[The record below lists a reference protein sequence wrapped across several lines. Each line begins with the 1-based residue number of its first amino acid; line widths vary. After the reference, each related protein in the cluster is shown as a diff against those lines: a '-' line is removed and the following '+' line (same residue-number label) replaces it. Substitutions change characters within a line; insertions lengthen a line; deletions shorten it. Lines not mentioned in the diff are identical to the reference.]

1 MNNIRNF
8 CIIAH
13 IDHGKSTLADRFLE
27 LTNTVPKR
35 EMRDQILD
43 NMDLER
49 ERGITIKLQPVR
61 MEYVAK
67 FPQTF
72 ILNLI
77 DTPGH
82 VDFSYEVSRS
92 LQAVEGAI
100 LLVDASQGVEGQT
113 LANLYLAVEQNL
125 AIIPVVNKIDLPNAD
140 VEKSK
145 QELIKLL
152 GCKEEEILTA
162 SGKTGEGVAEILDA
176 VIERVPAPTGD
187 KDKPLQALIF
197 DSKYDD
203 YRGVVVFVRVV
214 NGQIKKG
221 DQVHLLGVGKE
232 SHVLE
237 VGIFKPKFSPTNKLE
252 AGEIGYIVTGFKE
265 VAQARVG
272 DTVTRSSDRASAL
285 PGYKQVKPMVF
296 AGFFPETGEEYPK
309 LREAVSQIKLSDA
322 ALSFESE
329 HSPALGFGFRC
340 GFLGML
346 HMEIIAER
354 LKREHGVSVVITTP
368 SVAYQVEIKSPL
380 LPEERVRVRSGG
392 TQIVIQADP
401 TLTLPSPLK
410 GEGTFLTIH
419 SPLELP
425 DPSKITEIREPWAK
439 VEIVTPVKYIGPI
452 MSLVQLKHGLFGRT
466 EYLDENR
473 VILHFEVPLAGLIT
487 DFYDK
492 LKSVSSGY
500 ASLNYE
506 ILDFRAADVIKLDIL
521 VAEEIIEA
529 FSIMVNRADAYEVG
543 KRTVEK
549 LKEII
554 PKQQFVIKLQAAIGS
569 KIIAAERIPA
579 LRKDVTAKLYGGDVT
594 RKMKLLKK
602 QKEGK
607 KKMLAS
613 GKVEIPSRAFL
624 EVLKR

>member
-1 MNNIRNF
+1 MENIRNF

-35 EMRDQILD
+35 EMRAQLLD
-43 NMDLER
+43 GMDLER
-49 ERGITIKLQPVR
+49 ERGITIKLQPVK
-61 MEYVAK
+61 MEY
-67 FPQTF
+67 QGY

-82 VDFSYEVSRS
+82 VDFTYEVSRS

-100 LLVDASQGVEGQT
+100 LLVDASQGVEAQT
-113 LANLYLAVEQNL
+113 LANLYLAMEQNL
-125 AIIPVVNKIDLPNAD
+125 TIIPVVNKIDLPNAD
-140 VEKSK
+140 VAKAK
-145 QELIKLL
+145 HELIKLL
-152 GCKEEEILTA
+152 GCAEEEILTA
-162 SGKTGEGVAEILDA
+162 SGKTGQGVAEILDA
-176 VIERVPAPTGD
+176 VIKLVPAPIGD
-187 KDKPLQALIF
+187 KAKPLQALIF

-203 YRGVVVFVRVV
+203 YRGVVVFVRVI

-221 DQVHLLGVGKE
+221 DHLYLLGVGKE
-232 SHVLE
+232 SHALE
-237 VGIFKPKFSPTNKLE
+237 VGVFKPKFFSTDKLE

-272 DTVTRSSDRASAL
+272 DTVTHSKQKGQAL
-285 PGYKQVKPMVF
+285 PGYRQVKPMVF

-354 LKREHGVSVVITTP
+354 LKREHEVAVVITTP
-368 SVAYQVEIKSPL
+368 SVAYQIKL
-380 LPEERVRVRSGG
+380 
-392 TQIVIQADP
+392 ADE
-401 TLTLPSPLK
+401 SS
-410 GEGTFLTIH
+410 LTIH

-425 DPSKITEIREPWAK
+425 DPSKTAEIREPWAK
-439 VEIVTPVKYIGPI
+439 VEIVTPSQYIGPI
-452 MSLVQLKHGLFGRT
+452 MSLVQTKHGLFGKT
-466 EYLDENR
+466 EYLDESR

-521 VAEEIIEA
+521 VAEEIVEA

-554 PKQQFVIKLQAAIGS
+554 PKQQFVIKLQAAIGA

-579 LRKDVTAKLYGGDVT
+579 LRKDVTKGLYGGDVT